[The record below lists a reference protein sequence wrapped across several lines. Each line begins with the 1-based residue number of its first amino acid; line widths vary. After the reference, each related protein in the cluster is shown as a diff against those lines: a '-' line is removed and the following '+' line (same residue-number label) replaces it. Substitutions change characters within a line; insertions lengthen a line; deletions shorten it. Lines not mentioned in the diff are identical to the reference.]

1 MLWIVVLILYFH
13 LSFSLGGCRYMV
25 SKVATYLGREAG
37 CRGVAWKENG
47 QRART
52 GEKERQGN

>member
-1 MLWIVVLILYFH
+1 
-13 LSFSLGGCRYMV
+13 MV